1 MYGPILECVLHT
13 VKVVMTCKVMGA
25 VYFVASYRADITCD
39 HASFFFFM
47 LFGVFNLF
55 RRSYCLSETNLIP
68 CCRSCEK
75 MNVVKENKD
84 LACFYTTK
92 HSWRGK

>member
-1 MYGPILECVLHT
+1 MHEYYLL
-13 VKVVMTCKVMGA
+13 CKVHLFKFNCTDLLIQ
-25 VYFVASYRADITCD
+25 VIIT
-39 HASFFFFM
+39 
-47 LFGVFNLF
+47 V
-55 RRSYCLSETNLIP
+55 

-75 MNVVKENKD
+75 MNVVKDNKD